1 MSKTLYRGEV
11 EISGVCSTTNT
22 AGLRDSRSFRN
33 AATSGATHTV
43 AAAGALAINTHYTVN
58 LAGATAFTLAS
69 AADSPIG
76 SWITLLYGTAIGNGV
91 AHSYTCA
98 DDTWSVGSLIFRC
111 GGAVANQADLSV
123 DGDNV
128 VTIQGV
134 TNGDGGVGTTV
145 KFVNTTGEAGGWAVE
160 ATVWGQGT
168 QATAKDAGTVF
179 A

>member
-11 EISGVCSTTNT
+11 EIAGVASTTNT

-33 AATSGATHTV
+33 AATAGATHTT
-43 AAAGALAINTHYTVN
+43 AAAGALAVNTHYIVN
-58 LAGATAFTLAS
+58 LTATTAFTLAS

-76 SWITLLYGTAIGNGV
+76 SWITLLYGTAIGNTNN
-91 AHSYTCA
+91 HSYTCA
-98 DDTWSVGSLIFRC
+98 DDTWAVGSLIFRC

-128 VTIQGV
+128 VTIQGI
-134 TNGDGGVGTTV
+134 TDGDGGVGTCV

-160 ATVWGQGT
+160 AVVWGQGAQST
-168 QATAKDAGTVF
+168 GKNGSTVF
-179 A
+179 S